1 METLLGSEDDS
12 KNMEL
17 KEMGHSKGYQTLGDD
32 ADDGQDIE
40 KEIHALLKILKMPL
54 PLISPSGNEP
64 TSNYLEGVSLST
76 ATSLILEKLM

>member
-1 METLLGSEDDS
+1 METLLGSEDDG

-17 KEMGHSKGYQTLGDD
+17 KEMGHSKGYQTMGDD
-32 ADDGQDIE
+32 SDDGQEIE

-64 TSNYLEGVSLST
+64 TSNYLEGVSPST
-76 ATSLILEKLM
+76 VTSFILKKKM